1 MAEIPKL
8 IGDSVSMTE
17 IQFGDMGIQK
27 IAISDQDDNSLGT
40 TEMSDSFI
48 VDIENL
54 SIGSVKDISANS
66 RISLQRNLSRKG
78 SQRGERN
85 KTTLASSGVTD
96 GTSNACLTAGG
107 CDSDTSILSPKVSLE
122 PKEQINKQPQQTITI
137 TAENRCSS
145 GRRYFKQRT
154 SSCIDPRRVLF
165 FFATLSSMGTI
176 ILLYFTLSIGKFSGD
191 NNSTQAQQ

>member
-8 IGDSVSMTE
+8 IGDSVSLTE
-17 IQFGDMGIQK
+17 IQFGEMGIQK

-40 TEMSDSFI
+40 TDMSDSFI

-54 SIGSVKDISANS
+54 SIGSVNKDISANS

-78 SQRGERN
+78 SQRVERN

-96 GTSNACLTAGG
+96 GSSNACLTSGE
-107 CDSDTSILSPKVSLE
+107 CDSDASILSPKVSLE
-122 PKEQINKQPQQTITI
+122 SKEKINKQPQQTITI
-137 TAENRCSS
+137 TAENRCNS

-154 SSCIDPRRVLF
+154 SSCIDPRRVLI

-176 ILLYFTLSIGKFSGD
+176 ILLYFTLSLSHGD
-191 NNSTQAQQ
+191 NSTQAQ